1 MLKAVTG
8 RASTTTIENPDG
20 TVTVVTTTY
29 KLDGT
34 KATRRKTTSPK
45 RTSSSKSVTLEPSNS
60 ASKCAPLLPSN
71 DSRSRMPPKRSSSM
85 PMMRNS
91 SCRFLVAELVEEVKQ
106 ELKKVLGVGHA
117 DNPAFA
123 SEVSRAIP
131 AEIVLIASQDDV
143 TQAQEGD
150 SAVRKYGLP
159 KIPNTRSNYGS
170 LATCALLQMLYECP
184 DRVMAGS
191 SAPPYDCRE
200 LIKEIQ
206 QRVKK
211 CSSLHEANPVL
222 SSSRPLGPPAI
233 KGGKY
238 APFYIVPPGFT
249 GKRRAL
255 LICVVTGEGDD
266 LKGPPNDIQY
276 MYHFLTENCGFQD
289 KDVVVLRDDAHAPE
303 GSKKSTKQNIL
314 DGFAQIVQQSKKNDV
329 AFIQFSGH
337 GGRMGDSLY
346 ILPSD
351 YKERGQ
357 IMDDEILKD
366 LIKYMPA
373 NVHTTMLV
381 DCCYSGVIGDLPY
394 SLQSKEGA
402 PEQQEIESYYDTDT
416 RQEMMENEERGDMEY
431 QKKKQARSKWRN
443 VNRIA
448 TAAKAYAK
456 EMAKDLGKAAEA
468 AGSAAMS
475 ALDTGSNHVRNS
487 LEGAGKP
494 TKQDLDKSSDHLS
507 SSLHGNDNAKVE
519 SPRTVIPPKSPV
531 PRASATLV
539 QKIPRPRSNGDLE
552 TAMRKASKSESK
564 EGTAALRR
572 GIMPPRRA
580 KSSVNAATEREAKE
594 RTTSV
599 ENSAKEAT
607 AGTKATTRTIPAR
620 SKSTGGTTTKADASL
635 SKPRAPPPNK
645 KVPMRS
651 KSVEDL
657 AKERELIARKE
668 AVERSKRE
676 AAEARAAAKKTME

>member
-1 MLKAVTG
+1 MLNAVTG

-34 KATRRKTTSPK
+34 KATRRKTSPK
-45 RTSSSKSVTLEPSNS
+45 VSPKTLDSNS
-60 ASKCAPLLPSN
+60 AHKVLPHN
-71 DSRSRMPPKRSSSM
+71 DSRSRSLTPPKRSASGGSLK
-85 PMMRNS
+85 RNS
-91 SCRFLVAELVEEVKQ
+91 SSRFLVAELVEEIKT
-106 ELKKVLGVGHA
+106 ELKKVLGKGHA

-123 SEVSRAIP
+123 NKVSRAIP

-150 SAVRKYGLP
+150 SAIRKYGLP
-159 KIPNTRSNYGS
+159 TIANTHSNYGS
-170 LATCALLQMLYECP
+170 LATCALLQMLFECP
-184 DRVMAGS
+184 GRVMAGNATS
-191 SAPPYDCRE
+191 PYDCRE

-211 CSSLHEANPVL
+211 RSSLQEANPVL

-255 LICVVTGEGDD
+255 LIGVVAGEGED
-266 LKGPPNDIQY
+266 LKGPPNDTQY
-276 MYHFLTENCGFQD
+276 MHHFLTEHCGFED
-289 KDVVVLRDDAHAPE
+289 KDILVLRDDAHAPA

-314 DGFAQIVQQSKKNDV
+314 DGFTQIVQQSKKNDV
-329 AFIQFSGH
+329 VFIQFSGH
-337 GGRMGDSLY
+337 GGRLGDALY

-351 YKERGQ
+351 YKEQGQ

-394 SLQSKEGA
+394 TLHSKEGA

-416 RQEMMENEERGDMEY
+416 RQETMEKEERGDTEY
-431 QKKKQARSKWRN
+431 QEKKQARSKWRN

-448 TAAKAYAK
+448 TAAKSYAK
-456 EMAKDLGKAAEA
+456 EMAKEMSKAAEA
-468 AGSAAMS
+468 AGSAAKS
-475 ALDTGSNHVRNS
+475 ALDTGSNHVRTS

-494 TKQDLDKSSDHLS
+494 ASDKSSDRLCQ
-507 SSLHGNDNAKVE
+507 SLHERNRNDNTKE
-519 SPRTVIPPKSPV
+519 IPRTASKSPP
-531 PRASATLV
+531 PRGSATPV
-539 QKIPRPRSNGDLE
+539 QKIPRPRSSGDIVR
-552 TAMRKASKSESK
+552 TKVSA
-564 EGTAALRR
+564 
-572 GIMPPRRA
+572 PRRA
-580 KSSVNAATEREAKE
+580 KSSVNAAWDKMKVTEKSAYMENAAAKE
-594 RTTSV
+594 VTGTP
-599 ENSAKEAT
+599 AK
-607 AGTKATTRTIPAR
+607 TRTAPAR
-620 SKSTGGTTTKADASL
+620 SKSMGVPATKAEASL
-635 SKPRAPPPNK
+635 SRPPTAISTRKTPI
-645 KVPMRS
+645 RS

-657 AKERELIARKE
+657 AKERELIARRE

-676 AAEARAAAKKTME
+676 AAEERAAAKKAME